1 MHYLL
6 FYDVVDDYAERR
18 PAHRIEHLELAEQSV
33 ARGELLLAGALSEPM
48 DGAVFLFQG
57 DSPRA
62 AAAFAEA
69 DPYVRHGLVTR
80 ARAKVAD
87 GGRAGGGDAGVVGIA
102 ARGPDRHALAERGLV
117 RHAGP

>member
-6 FYDVVDDYAERR
+6 FYDVVDDYAQRR
-18 PAHRIEHLELAEQSV
+18 PAHRILHLELAEQAV
-33 ARGELLLAGALSEPM
+33 ARGELLLAGALAEPM

-62 AAAFAEA
+62 AEAFAEA

-80 ARAKVAD
+80 WYVRKWPT
-87 GGRAGGGDAGVVGIA
+87 VVGAGA
-102 ARGPDRHALAERGLV
+102 ATPVSSTSLRAAETGSR
-117 RHAGP
+117 

>member
-18 PAHRIEHLELAEQSV
+18 PAHRIAHLELAERAV
-33 ARGELLLAGALSEPM
+33 ARGELLLAGALAEPM

-62 AAAFAEA
+62 AEAFAEA
-69 DPYVRHGLVTR
+69 DPYVQHGLVTR
-80 ARAKVAD
+80 WHVRTWPT
-87 GGRAGGGDAGVVGIA
+87 VVGAGA
-102 ARGPDRHALAERGLV
+102 ATPVSSASLRAAQ
-117 RHAGP
+117 AGSR